1 MTYTIVYDTFSQNI
15 ADFVV
20 LTAVPVHYSMVVLF
34 KRQVWGEAG
43 EVGRGEVGEGTEI
56 VDGMKTDTLT
66 AERVDG
72 FGLLE
77 A

>member
-20 LTAVPVHYSMVVLF
+20 LWAFYLF
-34 KRQVWGEAG
+34 KRQVWCEAG
-43 EVGRGEVGEGTEI
+43 EVGRGKVGEGTEI
-56 VDGMKTDTLT
+56 VNGMKTDTL
-66 AERVDG
+66 AAKCVDG
-72 FGLLE
+72 FRLLK